1 MLRVRQAF
9 KTDFPQHKNAQISEN
24 DAGDTLQVIG
34 AGFPRT
40 GTSSLKAALEMLG
53 YDPCHHMVE
62 CFNKPHQSVVFANLI
77 NAKTSPDATPN
88 ELNHAIAG
96 VRAAL
101 RGYRAAVD
109 APTCELYKE
118 LLAIFPNVKVILS
131 VRDSDEQWWK
141 SFNDTIGC
149 QLGILYPIL
158 VYPVGFL
165 RKQQSIVF
173 AFKKRWAAL
182 TNRPVGPETFAAH
195 RKLVKEAVPEKQLLE
210 FNVKEGWPRLTSK
223 FSTKDLIPEAR

>member
-1 MLRVRQAF
+1 MLRVKRAF

-53 YDPCHHMVE
+53 YDPCHHMV
-62 CFNKPHQSVVFANLI
+62 SVVFANLI
-77 NAKTSPDATPN
+77 NTKTNPNATPE

-182 TNRPVGPETFAAH
+182 TNGPVGPET
-195 RKLVKEAVPEKQLLE
+195 
-210 FNVKEGWPRLTSK
+210 
-223 FSTKDLIPEAR
+223 

>member
-53 YDPCHHMVE
+53 YDPCHHMVVCFIPHFSSRHPLYTNKQE
-62 CFNKPHQSVVFANLI
+62 CFNKPHQSVVFANFI

-109 APTCELYKE
+109 APT
-118 LLAIFPNVKVILS
+118 
-131 VRDSDEQWWK
+131 
-141 SFNDTIGC
+141 
-149 QLGILYPIL
+149 
-158 VYPVGFL
+158 
-165 RKQQSIVF
+165 
-173 AFKKRWAAL
+173 
-182 TNRPVGPETFAAH
+182 
-195 RKLVKEAVPEKQLLE
+195 
-210 FNVKEGWPRLTSK
+210 
-223 FSTKDLIPEAR
+223 